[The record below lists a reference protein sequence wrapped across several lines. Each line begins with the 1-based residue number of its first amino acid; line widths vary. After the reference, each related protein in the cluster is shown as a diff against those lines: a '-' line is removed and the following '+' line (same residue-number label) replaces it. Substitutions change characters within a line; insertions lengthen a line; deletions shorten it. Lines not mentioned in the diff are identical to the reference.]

1 MSPFGATRGSRL
13 PATADSVGLFGGF
26 GSVPFVCLIL
36 SARRR
41 YQSDVLFGFG
51 RPKAVLAKTDR
62 QVLQERLKGF
72 VMTKPM
78 LAKSER
84 HSRQVR

>member
-1 MSPFGATRGSRL
+1 MKMPRPILKQDKGVSPFGATCGSRL

-26 GSVPFVCLIL
+26 GSVPFVRLIL

-51 RPKAVLAKTDR
+51 RPKAVLAQTDR
-62 QVLQERLKGF
+62 Q
-72 VMTKPM
+72 
-78 LAKSER
+78 
-84 HSRQVR
+84 HSHARTLT